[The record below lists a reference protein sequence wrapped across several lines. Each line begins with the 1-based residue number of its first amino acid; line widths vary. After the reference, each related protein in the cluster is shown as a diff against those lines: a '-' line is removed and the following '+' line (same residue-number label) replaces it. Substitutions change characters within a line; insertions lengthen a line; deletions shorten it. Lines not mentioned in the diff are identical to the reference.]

1 MNEELSE
8 LIEIELSKRLKYCN
22 ILVDSV
28 TFKSSTD
35 ILYYEIFIDSDIKD
49 IQLKHHDSVEID
61 KLDADYFNNLS
72 NILASRLGRMI
83 FRCQPI

>member
-8 LIEIELSKRLKYCN
+8 LIEIELSKRLKYCD

-28 TFKSSTD
+28 IFKSSTD

-49 IQLKHHDSVEID
+49 IQFKHHDSVEIN

-72 NILASRLGRMI
+72 SILASRLGRLI

>member
-8 LIEIELSKRLKYCN
+8 LIEIELSKRLKYCD

-28 TFKSSTD
+28 IFKSSTD

-49 IQLKHHDSVEID
+49 IQFKHHDSVEID

-72 NILASRLGRMI
+72 SILASRLGRLI

>member
-1 MNEELSE
+1 MYKNILY
-8 LIEIELSKRLKYCN
+8 ILKYCD

-28 TFKSSTD
+28 IFKSSTD

-49 IQLKHHDSVEID
+49 IQFKHHDSVEID

-72 NILASRLGRMI
+72 SILASRLGRLI

>member
-72 NILASRLGRMI
+72 SVLASRLGRMI